1 MAMKSNCKVSIRR
14 IQHLFSMES
23 LAGVNAVRAM
33 IVAIVG
39 FVAGTMLVGC
49 ASSDSSSSRG
59 FVAPDQ
65 GGETRLRNGDQIQ
78 VRTDTGDI
86 KGPQAVDAEI
96 DENGEISLPLIN
108 HVKAEGLTPSELSE
122 RIQANYVPRFY
133 IRCTVT
139 VLATVRFF
147 YVGGEVRGPGRY
159 NWSEDITL
167 LKAINTAGGFNDYAN
182 RSKVELTRGKEKRV
196 FNCEDLR
203 QHPERDMS
211 IQPGDSIYIS
221 RSIF

>member
-1 MAMKSNCKVSIRR
+1 MKSLLQV
-14 IQHLFSMES
+14 
-23 LAGVNAVRAM
+23 VNPARAM
-33 IVAIVG
+33 ILAVIGLAVAM
-39 FVAGTMLVGC
+39 MLGGC
-49 ASSDSSSSRG
+49 SSTGSAPSAS
-59 FVAPDQ
+59 FATVAPDQ

-78 VRTDTGDI
+78 VHLDTGDI
-86 KGPQAVDAEI
+86 KGPQSIDTEI

-108 HVKAEGLTPSELSE
+108 HVKAEGLTPSEFSE

-133 IRCTVT
+133 TRCTVT
-139 VLATVRFF
+139 VLTTVRFF
-147 YVGGEVRGPGRY
+147 YVGGEARVPGRY

-182 RSKVELTRGKEKRV
+182 RSKVEVTRGKEKRV
-196 FNCEDLR
+196 LDCEDLR
-203 QHPERDMS
+203 RHPERDIS